1 MRIWLA
7 LWAIAMGFMPTI
19 APAAEPGA
27 APIPAPVAALA
38 GCWGG
43 RGEVMGKSVSIT
55 VHAAPIVLDAM
66 MAVDADSVATAD
78 PNDRYAAHLIFG
90 GAGDPQKAPASV
102 IMGYWTDSFGGTFA
116 AAGNGEV
123 RADGFDMTYAY
134 PDDAFVNRWRMKGD
148 ALSWQIVARD
158 ANGVEKPFA
167 SYALQ
172 KAACASSAKP

>member
-1 MRIWLA
+1 MRIWRA
-7 LWAIAMGFMPTI
+7 LLAIAMSLMP
-19 APAAEPGA
+19 ALALGAEPGA
-27 APIPAPVAALA
+27 APIPAPVTALA
-38 GCWGG
+38 GCWDG
-43 RGEVMGKSVSIT
+43 RGEVMGKSVKIA
-55 VHAAPIVLDAM
+55 VRAAPIVLDAM

-90 GAGDPQKAPASV
+90 GTGDPQKAPAAP
-102 IMGYWTDSFGGTFA
+102 IMGYWTDRFGGAFA

-134 PDDAFVNRWRMKGD
+134 PDYAFVNRWRMKGD

-158 ANGVEKPFA
+158 AKGVEKPFA

-172 KAACASSAKP
+172 KKACASSAKR